1 MLDLKV
7 SFDVTIG
14 LLDVDNLGSESFAEP
29 EEASK
34 PIPESSEVD
43 ATELAEIP
51 EPLFIVA
58 VDEELMVD
66 EVDNKN
72 EFLDEGDND
81 FLLEF
86 ISPKGT
92 FFSSFILSLLFCSSV
107 SSSVLLLR
115 ASRSPL
121 VFESPGKSSKESG
134 SMCSSS
140 SSSSSPS
147 A

>member
-72 EFLDEGDND
+72 EFLEEGDND

-92 FFSSFILSLLFCSSV
+92 FFSSFI
-107 SSSVLLLR
+107 
-115 ASRSPL
+115 
-121 VFESPGKSSKESG
+121 
-134 SMCSSS
+134 
-140 SSSSSPS
+140 
-147 A
+147 